1 MSVQS
6 YGERSNE
13 VLREDHCFWGNVWDS
28 VKDLVNNI
36 VVVIVVV
43 IVIVVTIGKVDLPYG
58 SKTGTNGNE
67 GGINLLLF

>member
-1 MSVQS
+1 MRYSEKTAAS
-6 YGERSNE
+6 EEMYG
-13 VLREDHCFWGNVWDS
+13 S

-36 VVVIVVV
+36 VVVVVVV
-43 IVIVVTIGKVDLPYG
+43 IVIVVIVGKVNLPYS